1 VTVSWSFFPLHPE
14 TPMEGKSLGDLF
26 KGRES
31 QVQAFQNQI
40 KEIADREGLPYGER
54 TMTYNSRLAQ
64 ELGSWADTQ
73 DDGEKLHDLLYRSY
87 FVDNLNISDTEVLVE
102 LTEKAGLD
110 GGMARSV
117 LMARSFGDKVDEDW
131 RRARSLGLS
140 GVPTFVSDD
149 LYVVG
154 CQTYDVLMKFL
165 NHLRKLKAEAGS
177 AEGGT

>member
-1 VTVSWSFFPLHPE
+1 
-14 TPMEGKSLGDLF
+14 M
-26 KGRES
+26 
-31 QVQAFQNQI
+31 
-40 KEIADREGLPYGER
+40 
-54 TMTYNSRLAQ
+54 
-64 ELGSWADTQ
+64 
-73 DDGEKLHDLLYRSY
+73 LYRSY